1 MQPWQ
6 TQPPAVHG
14 VGWLATVGG
23 ALATIL
29 PVVGWLSGIGGFFL
43 AASRSSGPATNGA
56 LSVSVLL
63 WLGLGG
69 LAVIAW
75 IAGIVGWILGL
86 TRGRAG
92 SRGRALVFVGMAL
105 SGVAVVSWIVEW
117 VALFSAFS
125 GYRPA

>member
-1 MQPWQ
+1 MQPGQ
-6 TQPPAVHG
+6 AQAPSVRG

-29 PVVGWLSGIGGFFL
+29 PIIGWLSGIGGFFL
-43 AASRSSGPATNGA
+43 AANRSSGPGTNGA
-56 LSVSVLL
+56 LSLSVLL
-63 WLGLGG
+63 WFGLGG

-75 IAGIVGWILGL
+75 IAGIVGWIIGL
-86 TRGRAG
+86 ARGRAG
-92 SRGRALVFVGMAL
+92 SAGRALVFAGMAL
-105 SGVAVVSWIVEW
+105 SAVAIASWIVEW